1 MTKEDVAE
9 AVRGWCTAWQTQD
22 IQTIVAMEA
31 RAVGF
36 GFRPLAWRDHLA
48 RSEEDDAQVLTRF
61 FGQMDDYSL
70 QPEDVQTSV
79 TGEIGL
85 AGGVSMEQWQENG
98 HPPE

>member
-9 AVRGWCTAWQTQD
+9 AVRGWCTAFHTKD

-36 GFRPLAWRDHLA
+36 GFRPWACRDHIA
-48 RSEEDDAQVLTRF
+48 RSEEDYAQVLERF
-61 FGQMDDYSL
+61 FGQMEYYAL
-70 QPEDVQTSV
+70 QPEDFQTSV

-85 AGGVSMEQWQENG
+85 A
-98 HPPE
+98 